1 MPLSIPIPE
10 PLHATV
16 NVSTPRRCLSL
27 SQKGKPE
34 KPKILGFPGCV
45 PGGSILP
52 FAWETLVIAVTSAKA
67 TAVKPAG
74 GEMEEEQGKLRLM
87 FRVC

>member
-16 NVSTPRRCLSL
+16 NVSTPRCLSL

-34 KPKILGFPGCV
+34 KPKISGFHGCV
-45 PGGSILP
+45 SGGSILP
-52 FAWETLVIAVTSAKA
+52 FVWETLVIAVTSAKA

-74 GEMEEEQGKLRLM
+74 GEIEEEQGKLRLM
-87 FRVC
+87 LRVC